1 MDKNRNRNISD
12 IPVCVDT
19 DIMSLQ
25 GNSITSDIP
34 VFLDETVKS
43 SIKMSRRDRNILSL
57 RDTFINAVEAFNVY
71 MDKTEIEIYRIYR
84 FELILISCLSGA
96 IP

>member
-1 MDKNRNRNISD
+1 
-12 IPVCVDT
+12 
-19 DIMSLQ
+19 MSLR

-57 RDTFINAVEAFNVY
+57 RDTFINAVEEFNVY
-71 MDKTEIEIYRIYR
+71 MDKNRNR
-84 FELILISCLSGA
+84 NISD
-96 IP
+96 IPV